1 LPKAHDGQISQ
12 LEELLRQV
20 SIIIRKR
27 GRDILQDFD
36 VTPPQF
42 NALLELD
49 HHGQLTMGELCDHL
63 YLACSTATDLVDRM
77 ERNALIERE
86 RDPNDRRVIRL
97 KIKERG
103 RRIIAEVL
111 EARRNYL
118 ATVMQSIG
126 EEEKGRLIQAL
137 EQIYLLMTRNTGPGP
152 SAKEQPQS
160 KRDQAQASRGQP
172 ESKD

>member
-1 LPKAHDGQISQ
+1 MPKAHDEQINE

-20 SIIIRKR
+20 AIIIRKR

-42 NALLELD
+42 NALLALD

-86 RDPNDRRVIRL
+86 RDASDRRVIRL
-97 KIKERG
+97 KIKGRG
-103 RRIIAEVL
+103 REIIAQVL
-111 EARRNYL
+111 VARRKYL
-118 ATVMQSIG
+118 ATVMESIG
-126 EEEKGRLIQAL
+126 KDEKGRLIQAM
-137 EQIYLLMTRNTGPGP
+137 EQIYLLMTKDVGPGP
-152 SAKEQPQS
+152 AV
-160 KRDQAQASRGQP
+160 
-172 ESKD
+172 KDRTS

>member
-1 LPKAHDGQISQ
+1 MPRPQGDQIVE

-27 GRDILQDFD
+27 GRDILQDFE

-42 NALLELD
+42 NALLALD

-77 ERNALIERE
+77 ERNSLIERE

-97 KIKERG
+97 KIKDRG
-103 RRIIAEVL
+103 RQIIAEVL
-111 EARRNYL
+111 AARRKYL
-118 ATVMQSIG
+118 AQVMETVG
-126 EEEKGRLIQAL
+126 DEEKGRLIHAL
-137 EQIYLLMTRNTGPGP
+137 EQIYLLMTKNVGPGP
-152 SAKEQPQS
+152 AAKSQTS
-160 KRDQAQASRGQP
+160 
-172 ESKD
+172 

>member
-1 LPKAHDGQISQ
+1 MPKAQGDQIVE

-27 GRDILQDFD
+27 GRDILQNFE

-63 YLACSTATDLVDRM
+63 FLACSTATDLVDRM
-77 ERNALIERE
+77 ERNSLIERE

-97 KIKERG
+97 KVKDRG
-103 RRIIAEVL
+103 RQIIAEVL
-111 EARRNYL
+111 AARRKYL
-118 ATVMQSIG
+118 AQVMESVG
-126 EEEKGRLIQAL
+126 EEEKGRLIHAL
-137 EQIYLLMTRNTGPGP
+137 EQIYLLMTKGVGPGP
-152 SAKEQPQS
+152 AA
-160 KRDQAQASRGQP
+160 RAQN
-172 ESKD
+172 D